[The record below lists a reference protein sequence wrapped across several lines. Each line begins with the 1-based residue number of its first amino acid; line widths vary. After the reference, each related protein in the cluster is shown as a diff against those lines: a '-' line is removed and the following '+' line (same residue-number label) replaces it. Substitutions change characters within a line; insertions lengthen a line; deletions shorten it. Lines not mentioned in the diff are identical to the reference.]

1 MNIWLSLKAAAAKIS
16 VSVDTIN
23 RRALEW
29 QDEPVPG
36 RIRFKRLKLG
46 EDQVSSSQSMACHGI
61 FSPSP
66 SRRPV

>member
-1 MNIWLSLKAAAAKIS
+1 MNIWLSLKAAAAKVS

-36 RIRFKRLKLG
+36 RIRFKRLKFG
-46 EDQVSSSQSMACHGI
+46 GG
-61 FSPSP
+61 
-66 SRRPV
+66 